1 MRDSE
6 NMTKSLPSALLQE
19 RTSGFSSRL
28 FLLVALS
35 AAASSC
41 FDQATGPRFETDGR
55 MSITNDDAM
64 LGERVDY
71 PNDVVAIDPDPA
83 SPVSGPASLSAPAG
97 AGPMLA
103 PSDIDLTLVAE
114 ITPPLVGLQLV
125 QATSIWMTGSE
136 KAIVSYNF
144 RGLSA
149 IGGLDYFTKLL
160 NNRPQLRS
168 SVAFLGT
175 DVNAV
180 FTNGSYAYAATSTSD
195 LLFPFPAVMERIR
208 IRNDRFSLLDA
219 GNRRVALTSFAGTS
233 LMATEDEVY
242 VTTGNT
248 GHITAYDED
257 DMTLRGQY
265 ALDDAR
271 WVSWDEPNNRV
282 VVLQGMPGRLAVFQ
296 EGSFPGGSM
305 TLLNTWSVPGVDV
318 AESKNT
324 VEVSGGKA
332 YVAAGPAGVQVVC
345 LSTGQVIGS
354 VPIPNAASLGL
365 SPSVVV
371 TNSVTV
377 DDDVMFISNGEA
389 GVYAAAGSRDF
400 DDSSCAPMTIT
411 VLGRL
416 RFDNLE
422 SANHVVYR
430 GGHLYVAAGLGG
442 VKVVDVDVR
451 N

>member
-1 MRDSE
+1 MKIRL
-6 NMTKSLPSALLQE
+6 TFAL
-19 RTSGFSSRL
+19 
-28 FLLVALS
+28 
-35 AAASSC
+35 AAGVSFAAC
-41 FDQATGPRFETDGR
+41 FDQATAPGFETDGR
-55 MSITNDDAM
+55 LSITNDQTTLDQ
-64 LGERVDY
+64 RVSY
-71 PNDVVAIDPDPA
+71 PDDVVPIDPDP
-83 SPVSGPASLSAPAG
+83 SPVSGPQGLAAPGA
-97 AGPMLA
+97 AGPQLA

-149 IGGLDYFTKLL
+149 LGSLDYFTKLL
-160 NNRPQLRS
+160 NNRPTLRS
-168 SVAFLGT
+168 SVAFLGA

-180 FTNGSYAYAATSTSD
+180 FTNDNYAYAATSSTD
-195 LLFPFPAVMERIR
+195 LLLPFPAVMERIR
-208 IRNDRFSLLDA
+208 IRSDRFQLLDA
-219 GNRRVALTSFAGTS
+219 GNRRMQLTSFAGTS
-233 LMATEDEVY
+233 LMATDDEVY
-242 VTTGNT
+242 VTSGNT

-257 DMTLRGQY
+257 DMSLKGQY

-271 WVSWDEPNNRV
+271 WVSWDQQNNRV

-305 TLLNTWSVPGVDV
+305 TLLNTWPVPGVDV

-324 VEVSGGKA
+324 VEVAGGKA

-345 LSTGQVIGS
+345 LSTGVVIGS
-354 VPIPNAASLGL
+354 VPVPNAASLGL
-365 SPSVVV
+365 DPSVVV
-371 TNSVTV
+371 TNAVTI

-400 DDSSCAPMTIT
+400 DDNSCSPYTIN

-416 RFDNLE
+416 RFSNLQ
-422 SANHVVYR
+422 SVNHVAYR
-430 GGHLYVAAGLGG
+430 GGHLYIAAGLGG
-442 VKVVDVDVR
+442 VKVVDVDVQ